1 MNTTVPVRLF
11 FADGKHQRRT
21 VDLSFD
27 LTASPEVNDPASVAA
42 RLALLHGLSD
52 TQQSD
57 LRASICDQ
65 LHGYA
70 LFILSTQGR
79 VIGQSSV
86 SPGGLHV
93 PGATQLGQLAAASA
107 VAYTGGPLAIPAQP
121 LIGNLLALAGLHAA
135 PSSSHSVLPAPPS
148 HPPLSHGPGATP
160 GCGGS
165 GGGAATMSSGPGAS
179 AVELQTTRP
188 RTYMTKRRRLLAE
201 AAAGNAPPASPGASV
216 TARGGN
222 MTGGSVLPKSGAAA
236 AAGSDED
243 DEVLG
248 DDGNVDYCDLC
259 DDAGDRECPICCLPS
274 MRCASNPRRGPL
286 PSQSSAVTAAHDPTT
301 SSVSACAASLT
312 ESGAAQS
319 ACAPL
324 ARTASTSP
332 AQQRR
337 PGPL

>member
-27 LTASPEVNDPASVAA
+27 LTASPEVNDPATVAA

-79 VIGQSSV
+79 VIGQTSIV
-86 SPGGLHV
+86 SGGLHL

-107 VAYTGGPLAIPAQP
+107 AAYTGGPTATPPQP

-135 PSSSHSVLPAPPS
+135 PSSSHSVPPAPPS
-148 HPPLSHGPGATP
+148 HPQVALGPAATP
-160 GCGGS
+160 GGGGS
-165 GGGAATMSSGPGAS
+165 GGGAATVNSGPGAS
-179 AVELQTTRP
+179 AGEHRP

-201 AAAGNAPPASPGASV
+201 AAAGNAPPASPGASA
-216 TARGGN
+216 TAKGGSA
-222 MTGGSVLPKSGAAA
+222 TGGSVPLKSGAA

-259 DDAGDRECPICCLPS
+259 DDAGDREYLPFAACPVSVAPQAFATA
-274 MRCASNPRRGPL
+274 RAPRSHLLRPL
-286 PSQSSAVTAAHDPTT
+286 PTIIPPQ
-301 SSVSACAASLT
+301 VSPR
-312 ESGAAQS
+312 AQ
-319 ACAPL
+319 
-324 ARTASTSP
+324 
-332 AQQRR
+332 R
-337 PGPL
+337 P